1 MCLNVD
7 LEEKF
12 SLKKTKLSPKKSPL
26 WRGIKGEDFEELTSM
41 QERIKKIHY

>member
-12 SLKKTKLSPKKSPL
+12 SLKKTKLSPKQFPL
-26 WRGIKGEDFEELTSM
+26 WRGIKGEDNPTDLHKTPTL
-41 QERIKKIHY
+41 